1 MIQQQINA
9 KIAHLSDY
17 ARQLAKELDEILN
30 EIKELND
37 KVKKEN
43 SNE

>member
-1 MIQQQINA
+1 MTQQQINA

-17 ARQLAKELDEILN
+17 ARWLAKQLDDILN

-37 KVKKEN
+37 QLKE
-43 SNE
+43 EKE